1 MPVIEIRSRATRA
14 QPVDNIARDLAGVLV
29 FADVSDRPSAAPRAQ
44 EDHNFVSW
52 LVLEGSAL
60 LFEWCEP
67 LSVLGHGG
75 TVVEFLAWG
84 ILAMEAM
91 VNLSTVKVRQS
102 LNFVSFYF
110 FSKSHF
116 VFSGLTR
123 AMYDRGST

>member
-1 MPVIEIRSRATRA
+1 MHNRPLHRPGLGACLAEVLDKCFAASRA
-14 QPVDNIARDLAGVLV
+14 QD
-29 FADVSDRPSAAPRAQ
+29 
-44 EDHNFVSW
+44 DHNFVSW

-91 VNLSTVKVRQS
+91 VNLSTVKVRQPELDSSFTFSERRPRLLFLQVS
-102 LNFVSFYF
+102 L
-110 FSKSHF
+110 FSRG
-116 VFSGLTR
+116 FSLP
-123 AMYDRGST
+123 A